1 MLAYPIEMT
10 PDDNGTFLVTC
21 PDLPEVT
28 TYGNDEADC
37 MFRAVGAIEE
47 ALGGRIS
54 DREEIPR
61 PSEANGRPVV
71 AVPLLTEMK
80 VGLYLAMKESGMRK
94 ADLAK
99 LLNANAPTIDRLLD
113 LRHSSRV
120 DKLEAAFSA
129 LHKRVELRVI

>member
-10 PDDNGTFLVTC
+10 PDDNGTFLVTS

-28 TYGNDEADC
+28 TYGNNEAEC
-37 MFRAVGAIEE
+37 MLRAASAIEE
-47 ALGGRIS
+47 ALGGRIA
-54 DREEIPR
+54 DREEIPG

-113 LRHSSRV
+113 LRHSSRL

>member
-1 MLAYPIEMT
+1 MLAYPIELT

-28 TYGNDEADC
+28 TYGKDEADC

-54 DREEIPR
+54 HREEIIR
-61 PSEANGRPVV
+61 PSEANGRPIV

>member
-1 MLAYPIEMT
+1 MLAYPIELT
-10 PDDNGTFLVTC
+10 PDDNGTFLVTS

-28 TYGNDEADC
+28 TYGNDEAEC
-37 MFRAVGAIEE
+37 MLRAVGAIEE

>member
-10 PDDNGTFLVTC
+10 PDDNGTLLVVC

-28 TYGNDEADC
+28 TCGNDEADALR
-37 MFRAVGAIEE
+37 RAVSAIEE
-47 ALGGRIS
+47 ALGGRIA

-61 PSEANGRPVV
+61 PSKAKGRPVV

-80 VGLYLAMKESGMRK
+80 VGLYLAMQESGLRK